1 MKPPITHKRRMN
13 GKVGRCELCQLETVS
28 GSSFCPTHTRAD
40 KNLREGYDA
49 WNIAYGNVA
58 LATYF
63 ARLIKLPESGGRVK
77 ELVRFY
83 QNNPGWWK

>member
-1 MKPPITHKRRMN
+1 MN

-28 GSSFCPTHTRAD
+28 GSSFCLTHARAD

-49 WNIAYGNVA
+49 WNIAYGTIP

-63 ARLIKLPESGGRVK
+63 ARLIKLPESGDRAK
-77 ELVRFY
+77 ELARYY
-83 QNNPGWWK
+83 QNNPSKWTQKW